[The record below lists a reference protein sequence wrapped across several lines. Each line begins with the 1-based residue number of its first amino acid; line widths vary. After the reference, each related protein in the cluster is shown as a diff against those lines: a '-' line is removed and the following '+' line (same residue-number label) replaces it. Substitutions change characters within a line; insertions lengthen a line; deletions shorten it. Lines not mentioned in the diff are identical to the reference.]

1 MALFL
6 YFSYLWGDIIDIVV
20 SSFSSS
26 LLSLPGEV
34 VYILGCVTSS
44 PQAGRDVIDLLGG
57 LDDSTPVSV
66 IMLVSQDW
74 GWDIVHIFWNG
85 RLIIVVEIVV
95 WILGRDRDLGL
106 EFGKVG
112 WYIVGLLSDWLSI
125 RNIFPDRWG
134 EVIDLKTEG
143 KKHMI

>member
-1 MALFL
+1 MGLLL

-20 SSFSSS
+20 SSLSSS
-26 LLSLPGEV
+26 LLSLTGEV
-34 VYILGCVTSS
+34 VYILVWATSR

-57 LDDSTPVSV
+57 LDDSAPVSV

-74 GWDIVHIFWNG
+74 GRDIVHIFWNG
-85 RLIIVVEIVV
+85 GLIIVVEVVV

-112 WYIVGLLSDWLSI
+112 WYVVGLLSDWLSI
-125 RNIFPDRWG
+125 RNVFTDRWG

-143 KKHMI
+143 EKYMI